1 MCPAVTVMDD
11 DGAIDQTA
19 SSRTSSVAP
28 DGSNDAQN
36 VEARDIARGIKNTN
50 SQPISSMTNDSP
62 LSRAG

>member
-1 MCPAVTVMDD
+1 MSPTVTVMDD
-11 DGAIDQTA
+11 DGAMDQTA
-19 SSRTSSVAP
+19 SSNALNVAP

-36 VEARDIARGIKNTN
+36 GEARDIVGGIKNTN